1 MKPFEKWETEE
12 VERTFGISLNKAMP
26 QMSEWLKF
34 QQNLSHREDEQA
46 EALRLRLQDFATF
59 WNEEDIKVFF
69 IMPIIQIVDFYAPNK
84 YRTFMETTFQATL
97 TDSQNNS
104 CTLRGRVEMVVAT
117 GKQRP
122 QIPFFF
128 LNEYKPQIKVVSD
141 PQGQLLIAMLAA
153 QAKNNGL
160 NLPIYGMYNIGQ
172 FWFFLILQDNKYTI
186 SKAFD
191 ATDKDDLK
199 QIINM
204 LQYVKAHIERNV

>member
-1 MKPFEKWETEE
+1 
-12 VERTFGISLNKAMP
+12 VERTFGITHIKNMGAMD
-26 QMSEWLKF
+26 EWLHF
-34 QQNLSHREDEQA
+34 RQDLSAREE
-46 EALRLRLQDFATF
+46 ENSEFLRLRLQDFANF

-84 YRTFMETTFQATL
+84 YRTFMEVTFQATA
-97 TDSQNNS
+97 TDIQNNTT
-104 CTLRGRVEMVVAT
+104 TLRGRVEMLVAT

-128 LNEYKPQIKVVSD
+128 LNEYKPQIKGQSD

-153 QAKNNGL
+153 QAKNNGS
-160 NLPIYGMYNIGQ
+160 NLPIYGLYNIGQ
-172 FWFFLILQDNKYTI
+172 FWFFVFLKDQEYTV
-186 SKAFD
+186 SNAFD

-199 QIINM
+199 RIINM